1 MMFNRN
7 NKNKD
12 KNKPLFQMKTSYDKV
27 AKAMN
32 EKPKDYDTIKDL
44 VENKKD
50 NILDLNINKNSKN
63 INLTKSKNKKN
74 KIKIKYLTLNI
85 YNGQFSRGI
94 R

>member
-12 KNKPLFQMKTSYDKV
+12 NKPLFQMKTSFYKV
-27 AKAMN
+27 NKAMS

-44 VENKKD
+44 VENKSE

-63 INLTKSKNKKN
+63 INLTKSKNKN
-74 KIKIKYLTLNI
+74 KKSK
-85 YNGQFSRGI
+85 
-94 R
+94 

>member
-12 KNKPLFQMKTSYDKV
+12 SNKPLFQMKTSYDKV

-44 VENKKD
+44 VENKQR
-50 NILDLNINKNSKN
+50 
-63 INLTKSKNKKN
+63 TYFRF
-74 KIKIKYLTLNI
+74 KY
-85 YNGQFSRGI
+85 
-94 R
+94 